1 VKTGNGHAIRE
12 EGMEE
17 KRKAPR
23 MKEENE
29 LTITVVA
36 GDKNLPEEEINN
48 NYTEN
53 ISVSGAKIQSPV
65 FLPVGT
71 ILELDFISKTVNQ
84 KITVLGEVKWIKT
97 IIEDVTYEA
106 GVEFFGTP
114 SEAIKEIGDYIS
126 WKQKNN
132 ES

>member
-1 VKTGNGHAIRE
+1 
-12 EGMEE
+12 MEE
-17 KRKAPR
+17 KRRNPR

-36 GDKNLPEEEINN
+36 GAKNLPEEAINDN
-48 NYTEN
+48 HTED
-53 ISVSGAKIQSPV
+53 ISVSGARIQSHV

-84 KITVLGEVKWIKT
+84 KITALGEVKWIKV
-97 IIEDVTYEA
+97 IIEDVSYEA
-106 GVEFFGTP
+106 GVEFVGTP

-126 WKQKNN
+126 WKQKSN

>member
-1 VKTGNGHAIRE
+1 
-12 EGMEE
+12 MEE
-17 KRKAPR
+17 KRRTPR
-23 MKEENE
+23 MKEKNE

-36 GDKNLPEEEINN
+36 GEKNLPEEEINDN
-48 NYTEN
+48 HTED
-53 ISVSGAKIQSPV
+53 ISVAGAKIQSHV

-71 ILELDFISKTVNQ
+71 VLELDFTSKTINQ
-84 KITVLGEVKWIKT
+84 KITVLGEVKWIEA
-97 IIEDVTYEA
+97 IIEDVSYEA

-126 WKQKNN
+126 WKQNNN

>member
-1 VKTGNGHAIRE
+1 VENGKANRE

-17 KRKAPR
+17 KRRTPR
-23 MKEENE
+23 MKEENK
-29 LTITVVA
+29 LSITVVA
-36 GDKNLPEEEINN
+36 GEKSLPEEEINDSR
-48 NYTEN
+48 TEN
-53 ISVSGAKIQSPV
+53 ISVSGAKIQSHV

-71 ILELDFISKTVNQ
+71 ILELDFISKTINQ
-84 KITVLGEVKWIKT
+84 KITVLGEVKWIKA
-97 IIEDVTYEA
+97 IIEDVSYEA

>member
-1 VKTGNGHAIRE
+1 VENGHSKRE
-12 EGMEE
+12 EWMEE
-17 KRKAPR
+17 KRRNPR

-36 GDKNLPEEEINN
+36 GEKNLPEEAINDN
-48 NYTEN
+48 HTED
-53 ISVSGAKIQSPV
+53 ISVSGAKIQSHV

-71 ILELDFISKTVNQ
+71 ILELDFTSKTVNQ
-84 KITVLGEVKWIKT
+84 KITVLGEVKWIKV
-97 IIEDVTYEA
+97 IIEDVSYEA

-126 WKQKNN
+126 WKQKSNA
-132 ES
+132 S